1 MKDKT
6 FVIILIMLTIVLALM
21 IIANMSKMKKILSI
35 ISKEGVTN
43 LQALSKKLGLNIP
56 TIHAI
61 IESMVHQGY
70 LEEIRCE
77 SDCGICPINCDFMVS
92 KIKMYRLTEKG
103 MRYIWER

>member
-1 MKDKT
+1 M
-6 FVIILIMLTIVLALM
+6 
-21 IIANMSKMKKILSI
+21 NKMKEILSI
-35 ISKEGVTN
+35 TSGENAVN
-43 LQALSKKLGLNIP
+43 LQALSKKLGLSIP
-56 TIHAI
+56 TLRGI

-103 MRYIWER
+103 MRYIGRDEDARKDS